1 MSEQRVGKIIASE
14 AARATLAA
22 MKARHGAI
30 ILHVTGGWSKAALV
44 LPAGELRIGPRDI
57 LLGEVDGVAIYEMQI
72 TPDGLGTGGDYTLDV
87 VAGVPVGFSLVAE
100 DGLVF
105 RIGRVVG

>member
-1 MSEQRVGKIIASE
+1 MSEQRAGQIIASE

-44 LPAGELRIGPRDI
+44 LPSLPAGYAKRSRPEATNKSVGR
-57 LLGEVDGVAIYEMQI
+57 VAAWSARY
-72 TPDGLGTGGDYTLDV
+72 V
-87 VAGVPVGFSLVAE
+87 
-100 DGLVF
+100 
-105 RIGRVVG
+105 IGRGRRRRDL